1 VEEAA
6 MLTDSTLHNASSSRS
21 LRHDEPALP
30 YAFTDSRATELTSS
44 CMSLRRNAEI
54 YRENDRADHVYQVIS
69 GTVRTCRVLLD
80 GRRQIGDFYLP
91 GDLFGMEIGSRHT
104 FSAEA
109 VIGAEVMAFK
119 HSQVSTQMWALLG
132 RELRRTQ
139 NHLLMLVR
147 TAPERVAG
155 FLLEMAER
163 SELSD
168 EIELPMPRQDIA
180 DYLGLTIETVSRTFT
195 QLENQSAIALPT
207 SKRIVLRNRAALR
220 RLNS

>member
-1 VEEAA
+1 LEEAA
-6 MLTDSTLHNASSSRS
+6 MLTDSAFHNAPSSRS
-21 LRHDEPALP
+21 LRHDVPARP
-30 YAFTDSRATELTSS
+30 YAFANSRAIELTGS
-44 CMSLRRNAEI
+44 CLSLRRNAEI
-54 YRENDRADHVYQVIS
+54 YRENDRANHVYQVIS
-69 GTVRTCRVLLD
+69 GTVRTCRVLRD

-91 GDLFGMEIGSRHT
+91 GDVFGMEIGSRHT

-109 VIGAEVMAFK
+109 VIGAEVTAFK
-119 HSQVSTQMWALLG
+119 RGEESPQMWALLG

-139 NHLLMLVR
+139 DHLLMLVK

-155 FLLEMAER
+155 FLLKMAER
-163 SELSD
+163 IEPSD

-195 QLENQSAIALPT
+195 QLESRSAIALPT
-207 SKRIVLRNRAALR
+207 SKRVVLRDRAALR

>member
-1 VEEAA
+1 
-6 MLTDSTLHNASSSRS
+6 MLTESTLQNVPPYTRS
-21 LRHDEPALP
+21 LRHEPPSRPCGFTGPRALASTAP
-30 YAFTDSRATELTSS
+30 SIA
-44 CMSLRRNAEI
+44 LRRNAEI

-69 GTVRTCRVLLD
+69 GTVRTCRVLVD

-91 GDLFGMEIGSRHT
+91 GEVFGLEIGSRHT

-109 VIGAEVMAFK
+109 VVGAEVTVFK
-119 HSQVSTQMWALLG
+119 RDEMSPRMWALLG
-132 RELRRTQ
+132 RELQRMQ
-139 NHLLMLVR
+139 GHLLMLVK

-163 SELSD
+163 TEFGNEIDLS
-168 EIELPMPRQDIA
+168 MPRQDIA

-195 QLENQSAIALPT
+195 QLESQSAIALPT
-207 SKRIVLRNRAALR
+207 SKRIVLRNRAALQ

>member
-1 VEEAA
+1 
-6 MLTDSTLHNASSSRS
+6 MLTESTLHNAPSSRS
-21 LRHDEPALP
+21 LRHDAPAHPYKFTEP
-30 YAFTDSRATELTSS
+30 RATELTGS

-54 YRENDRADHVYQVIS
+54 YRENDRIDHVYQVIS

-109 VIGAEVMAFK
+109 VIGAEVAAFK
-119 HSQVSTQMWALLG
+119 CSQVSTQMWALLG

-139 NHLLMLVR
+139 DHVLMLVK

-163 SELSD
+163 IEPGD
-168 EIELPMPRQDIA
+168 EIELSMPRQDIA

-195 QLENQSAIALPT
+195 HLENQSAIALPT

>member
-1 VEEAA
+1 
-6 MLTDSTLHNASSSRS
+6 MLIESTLHNAPSSRS
-21 LRHDEPALP
+21 LRHDAPARP
-30 YAFTDSRATELTSS
+30 YAFADSPAMEVTGTSR
-44 CMSLRRNAEI
+44 SLRRNAEI
-54 YRENDRADHVYQVIS
+54 YRENDQADHVYQVIS

-91 GDLFGMEIGSRHT
+91 GDLFGMETGIRHT

-109 VIGAEVMAFK
+109 VIGAEVTAFK
-119 HSQVSTQMWALLG
+119 RSEVSTQMWALLG

-139 NHLLMLVR
+139 DHLLMLVK
-147 TAPERVAG
+147 TARERVAS

-163 SELSD
+163 LEFSD
-168 EIELPMPRQDIA
+168 EIELPMPRHDIA
-180 DYLGLTIETVSRTFT
+180 DYLGLTIETVSRTLT

-220 RLNS
+220 RLNA